1 MCKATKIPEISFR
14 DLLRGIVATNVLLGM
29 TVAIFFC
36 VIFVSAVVALGFF
49 HPSIFKLLH
58 IFFLL
63 FSIVI
68 SYSLNVLFFGWWC
81 FKGLFG
87 SSRRRIVAAA
97 ALTGWLYLLLQYTGA
112 ATYADVAFPL
122 VLLLIS
128 ISDQIWER
136 RLRT

>member
-1 MCKATKIPEISFR
+1 MSEATKIPEISFR
-14 DLLRGIVATNVLLGM
+14 DLLRGIVATNILLGM
-29 TVAIFFC
+29 TVAMVFC
-36 VIFVSAVVALGFF
+36 AIFVSAVAALGFF

-87 SSRRRIVAAA
+87 SSTRRIVATA
-97 ALTGWLYLLLQYTGA
+97 ALTSWLYLLLQYTGA
-112 ATYADVAFPL
+112 ATYANVAFPL
-122 VLLLIS
+122 VLLLMS
-128 ISDQIWER
+128 ISDLIRER
-136 RLRT
+136 RLRA